1 MIIIFVFEICSMDI
15 LDSSLTHL
23 VKNLTSISFLT
34 EINANSLTRYLIIPR
49 TMESEKGQIESL
61 FDDTS
66 IGPLLTRIQK

>member
-1 MIIIFVFEICSMDI
+1 MIIIFVFGIFSMDI

-23 VKNLTSISFLT
+23 VKNLTSISYLT

-66 IGPLLTRIQK
+66 IGPLLTGIQK

>member
-1 MIIIFVFEICSMDI
+1 MDI

-23 VKNLTSISFLT
+23 VKNLTSISYLT

-66 IGPLLTRIQK
+66 IDPLLTRIQK